1 MNAKILRTNELCMLS
16 PKQDI
21 YTFLRLRDHQDEG
34 TEGMQEPEDRER
46 GWRPE
51 GLWRADVHPGMSDS
65 AAMITENLW
74 LPVKGLQETGSIDAQ
89 MWTKEEFT
97 EPYPSLLNH

>member
-1 MNAKILRTNELCMLS
+1 MQRHMNAKILRTNELCMLS

-46 GWRPE
+46 G
-51 GLWRADVHPGMSDS
+51 
-65 AAMITENLW
+65 
-74 LPVKGLQETGSIDAQ
+74 
-89 MWTKEEFT
+89 
-97 EPYPSLLNH
+97 